1 MTPLGPLFPSVPHPE
16 GDALC
21 AVRLRTVCVCV
32 CTCACR
38 ACLCFCRVAHI
49 CVLGLGGLELQ
60 ELCSNPTLSLR
71 APSSA
76 KLVGAVAQS

>member
-32 CTCACR
+32 YVRLPCVPVFLQGCAY
-38 ACLCFCRVAHI
+38 LCVG
-49 CVLGLGGLELQ
+49 VEW
-60 ELCSNPTLSLR
+60 
-71 APSSA
+71 
-76 KLVGAVAQS
+76 VGAPRVVFKSNS